1 MARLASITSFAAL
14 ALVAVAQQDVTIAPT
29 NWTTE
34 GGSVWREGTVGY
46 DGSAGNTWAQARFF
60 YYPLSAGST
69 YCSKNQPD
77 TASATPLMYL
87 VSARAPARAPRL
99 RDRLRA
105 CVRARP
111 RTRPR
116 RDVLTPPPPRALCPQ
131 DTWIVCDCANN
142 IVGLANP
149 DKDLVSSGG
158 LLTALWTW
166 KPSSAGLTFDTSP
179 TLATPFI
186 DASWTTPTMY
196 VLYKGQTSSPMLFAL
211 NLVKGG
217 SVVPTL
223 KWKLDLGALNLPQ
236 NDQGQL
242 PIFQTFS
249 EDHSIIAYGGKVW
262 VPSQDYAGALLVDGQ
277 QGPAA
282 PLLTTASLYYPT
294 QRLRGSVGGAGMNWR
309 APVFVAHGS
318 GYGIQSFSP
327 DSGNRSWWSNNRFNA
342 YANEF
347 SHPVAVSFW
356 SFDAGATNCV
366 IVSQWDQT
374 GDIFLSGANANSSG
388 PCGFWDRECACR
400 SSRRSCAAGAR
411 SR

>member
-1 MARLASITSFAAL
+1 MRLACAIACAL
-14 ALVAVAQQDVTIAPT
+14 ACAL
-29 NWTTE
+29 
-34 GGSVWREGTVGY
+34 
-46 DGSAGNTWAQARFF
+46 
-60 YYPLSAGST
+60 
-69 YCSKNQPD
+69 
-77 TASATPLMYL
+77 
-87 VSARAPARAPRL
+87 ARALARA
-99 RDRLRA
+99 
-105 CVRARP
+105 RARP
-111 RTRPR
+111 RASSPARELARAATCSPR
-116 RDVLTPPPPRALCPQ
+116 RLHAHCPQ

-242 PIFQTFS
+242 PIFKTFS

-282 PLLTTASLYYPT
+282 QLLTTTSLYYPT

-400 SSRRSCAAGAR
+400 SSRRSRAALLRAR